1 MMEDGRQGASGWW
14 PLAGGL
20 LVAVADALFAWGFW
34 RGRGASLG
42 DIFRSVA
49 AGLYGDAARASE
61 GAGVAWIGAGLH
73 LFIGITMVVA
83 YALVARRWRPLV
95 ERPWLCGSLCGVA
108 FYLFMNCVVL
118 PLSAAGAPS
127 FAYRSWVASSVL
139 AHAVFGL
146 IAAFAARRFIGIGS
160 RSEV

>member
-1 MMEDGRQGASGWW
+1 QGRRPSRTRRALAAYQSQRSPVVSSGGWNMMEDGRQGASGWW

-95 ERPWLCGSLCGVA
+95 ERPWLCGS
-108 FYLFMNCVVL
+108 
-118 PLSAAGAPS
+118 
-127 FAYRSWVASSVL
+127 
-139 AHAVFGL
+139 
-146 IAAFAARRFIGIGS
+146 
-160 RSEV
+160 